1 MINYNDIDWNAF
13 LYYDETSPSCL
24 RWKINITNCFHK
36 KKILVHKDLPAG
48 TKQYRKT
55 GNPKA
60 WVITYNGRQ
69 YVSHR
74 IIAVLVLK
82 ENIANKVIDHL
93 DRNPFNNKVFNL
105 KVKSV
110 AENNRNMPKN
120 KNNKTGVTGVCYT
133 ETNNCNYYIAT
144 WSVNGKPKSKH
155 YSLLK
160 YTREE
165 AFKLACEHREKML
178 KLLNE
183 NGCNYEENHGK

>member
-1 MINYNDIDWNAF
+1 MIDYNKIIWDNL

-24 RWKINITNCFHK
+24 RWKINILNCTHK
-36 KKILVHKDLPAG
+36 KNILVHKDSIAG

-60 WVITYNGRQ
+60 WVVTYNGRQ

-82 ENIANKVIDHL
+82 ENIEDKVIDHL
-93 DRNPFNNKVFNL
+93 DRNPFNNKISNL
-105 KVKSV
+105 KVKTA

-120 KNNKTGVTGVCYT
+120 KNNKTGITGIFY
-133 ETNNCNYYIAT
+133 EENGNFKYYVAT
-144 WSVNGKPKSKH
+144 WSVEGKAKSKR

-160 YTREE
+160 YTAEK
-165 AFKLACEHREKML
+165 AFELACQYRQKML
-178 KLLNE
+178 EYLNQ